1 MSLAAVSYP
10 QTVVT
15 LDIGGQSYDVGAGI
29 PGAYKPSAW
38 GAKYHRLAEDEALG
52 GGSAGP
58 GKSLVLL
65 MDANPQIYIQHRRCE
80 AGEFAWGQAP
90 GWALHLRKEFPRL
103 EETIDRA
110 KRLFLALDPGVKW
123 DANAHK
129 FTFTS
134 GYKYQFGHL
143 KDKDSYLNY
152 RSNQYTWLGIDE
164 VGEIESKDTYD
175 ELCLRVRSTDPVLRH
190 LLKVR
195 CMSNP
200 SANWVR
206 EYFVEP
212 NRNGG
217 ETFEKPIKLSTG
229 ETRLRTRIFLPARL
243 SDNPDPEFQAQY
255 EASLKDRPPH
265 IRRALFDGD
274 WFVVPG
280 AFFAELWDPER
291 VVIKPFKIP
300 SGWHRFRSGDWGY
313 KEECVI
319 LWWAVTPERELICYR
334 ERTYNGSKAKRRMD
348 AGEVAREIR
357 DVEMAHGEWNRM
369 RNHSRLTGPM
379 DNQLWEERGRRGP
392 TMADDMAREGVF
404 WKKATK
410 GRVSMAQQLITRL
423 GQRGYDGR
431 PGIMFFDE
439 CQKCIQTI
447 PAIGTDETE
456 PEKPKDGGPDHW
468 YAATGYACAENPV
481 PSGREDRSRDEED
494 DDDRGFSAPAGRGD
508 YAYGGW

>member
-1 MSLAAVSYP
+1 MSATAYEVPPVLMTIGSETFRLSAA
-10 QTVVT
+10 
-15 LDIGGQSYDVGAGI
+15 I

-38 GAKYHRLAEDEALG
+38 GERYHNHSEDEALG

-65 MDANPQIYIQHRRCE
+65 MDANPQIVVQHKRCE
-80 AGEFAWGQAP
+80 IGEFAWGQAP

-103 EETIDRA
+103 EQTIARA
-110 KRLFLALDPGVKW
+110 RRLFTALDPDVRW

-129 FTFTS
+129 FTFRS
-134 GYKYQFGHL
+134 GYQYQFGHL

-152 RSNQYTWLGIDE
+152 RSNEYTWLGIDE

-175 ELCLRVRSTDPVLRH
+175 ELVLRVRSTDRILRQ

-217 ETFEKPIKLSTG
+217 EILEKEIKLSNG
-229 ETRLRTRIFLPARL
+229 ESRIRSRVFLPARL
-243 SDNPDPEFQAQY
+243 SDNPDPEFKAQY

-265 IRRALFDGD
+265 IKRALFDGD

-280 AFFAELWDPER
+280 AFFSELWDPAR

-319 LWWAVTPERELICYR
+319 LWWAVTPDRELICYR
-334 ERTYNGSKAKRRMD
+334 ERTYNGTKAKRRMD
-348 AGEVAREIR
+348 AGEVARAIKE
-357 DVEMAHGEWNRM
+357 VEMANGEWNRL
-369 RNHSRLTGPM
+369 RNCSRLSGPM
-379 DNQLWEERGRRGP
+379 DNQLWEERGRKGP
-392 TMADDMAREGVF
+392 TMADDMAKEGVY
-404 WKKATK
+404 WQRATK

-431 PGIMFFDE
+431 PGIMFFED

-447 PAIGTDETE
+447 PSIGTDELE

-468 YAATGYACAENPV
+468 YAAVGYACAANPV
-481 PSGREDRSRDEED
+481 PSGKEDYSGRDED
-494 DDDRGFSAPAGRGD
+494 DNDRFGDQPFTQSRGD
-508 YAYGGW
+508 FGYGLW